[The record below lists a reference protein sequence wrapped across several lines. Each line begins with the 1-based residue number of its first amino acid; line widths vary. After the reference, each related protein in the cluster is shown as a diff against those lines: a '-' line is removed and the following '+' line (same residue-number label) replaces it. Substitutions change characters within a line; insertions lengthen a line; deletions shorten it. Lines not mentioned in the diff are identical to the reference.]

1 MNESEFAAFMGAIDD
16 VVEHHEDRKRDLRT
30 TVLSARPE
38 PITAD
43 EVRQLRER
51 LHASQAVFAH
61 VLNVTPSTVQ
71 AWEAGN
77 RHPDGGN
84 LKLLRLSEAHPEIV
98 FGEILAEG
106 DSAKR

>member
-1 MNESEFAAFMGAIDD
+1 MNDSDFAAFMGAIDD
-16 VVEHHEDRKRDLRT
+16 VVEHHAGRKRDLRT
-30 TVLSARPE
+30 TVLPAAPE

-43 EVRQLRER
+43 EVRKIRER
-51 LHASQAVFAH
+51 VHASQAVFAH

-77 RHPDGGN
+77 RKPDGGN

-98 FGEILAEG
+98 FGEILAES
-106 DSAKR
+106 DLARD